1 MLAAY
6 ERICFERHLLRP
18 AGEPP
23 AELVAPGHPL
33 LESVL
38 DLVVERHGKLLQQGA
53 VLVDDTD
60 PGADPRVLVYLEH
73 AVADGRPL
81 AHGGLHVVSRRFEF
95 VELADAGAPRDAGV
109 APYLDLRPPTADEL
123 ARLDTAALGV
133 ATRTDVEARA
143 LGAAIEFAVP
153 RHLDTVRS
161 RTVAR
166 VEKVRAAVRERLQ
179 REIDFWDSRAAQLR
193 LESDAGKGDPAN
205 ATKAARRA
213 DELAGRLG
221 ARLAELEQEMQL
233 SALPPVVAGAALV
246 VPAGL
251 LASPDGGDDQA
262 VAVHARE
269 TARVERLA
277 VAAVLAA
284 ETSLGRAPHEMPH
297 NNPGFDVR
305 SLTADGRVLF
315 AEVKGRVA
323 DAPAVT
329 VTRDEILFGLNS
341 PDRHVLALVEVA
353 DDDST
358 RVRYLRHA
366 FAGLDSGIHFAETA
380 RTFNWTKLWAEAGPP
395 S

>member
-1 MLAAY
+1 M
-6 ERICFERHLLRP
+6 
-18 AGEPP
+18 
-23 AELVAPGHPL
+23 
-33 LESVL
+33 
-38 DLVVERHGKLLQQGA
+38 
-53 VLVDDTD
+53 
-60 PGADPRVLVYLEH
+60 
-73 AVADGRPL
+73 
-81 AHGGLHVVSRRFEF
+81 
-95 VELADAGAPRDAGV
+95 
-109 APYLDLRPPTADEL
+109 
-123 ARLDTAALGV
+123 
-133 ATRTDVEARA
+133 
-143 LGAAIEFAVP
+143 
-153 RHLDTVRS
+153 
-161 RTVAR
+161 
-166 VEKVRAAVRERLQ
+166 
-179 REIDFWDSRAAQLR
+179 
-193 LESDAGKGDPAN
+193 
-205 ATKAARRA
+205 
-213 DELAGRLG
+213 
-221 ARLAELEQEMQL
+221 
-233 SALPPVVAGAALV
+233 
-246 VPAGL
+246 
-251 LASPDGGDDQA
+251 
-262 VAVHARE
+262 
-269 TARVERLA
+269 ERLA